1 MDQSSK
7 PFFLKFLNR
16 QYVPLRWKILAIILP
31 ILLVSVVVFTYI
43 QAITIRNSLVSNTE
57 HFLTA
62 LSKQLSLNVGRSY
75 EIDNARSL
83 YQLISEYIDYDD
95 RIENIRI
102 VKKDGEI
109 TADINP
115 DIVFSRDDDPNIQ
128 RVLHSGKSVT
138 RKYSENGKTIYE
150 SIVPIIRWETTEI
163 NGALLLKYDATSI
176 FHLLSNLQ
184 RTAVIGT
191 SFLLLIVAAGLAGFL
206 ERYIARPVEQLSE
219 FVSNYDSSKP
229 TVKPPEIKSRDE
241 IHSLAVAFV
250 QLIENLHQ
258 VNKELSKRSKEI
270 ELAYHQ
276 LKSTEMQL
284 IQSEKMASLGLLTAG
299 VAHEVNNPMNFVYG
313 NLGLIEE
320 QLSDFRQLL
329 KAYESAS
336 LAPADREQIE
346 AIKREMG
353 FKEMLEDLEVMLADC
368 KTGARRTVDILKDL
382 KSFSRM
388 DTGEVQTIDINQS
401 IEVIMKLLL
410 PEYKDRIV
418 IKKNFHNLPP
428 YNCHARHINQV
439 FMNLLLNAIQA
450 VEGKGKITID
460 TDSRDGVIY
469 IKIYDTGKGI
479 PKEMIHK
486 IFDPFYTTKAT
497 GTGLG
502 LSISL
507 KIIHEHSGHIFF
519 KANEGQGTCVHL
531 QLPIDGVKTS

>member
-1 MDQSSK
+1 MDRSAK

-31 ILLVSVVVFTYI
+31 ILLVSIIIFTYI
-43 QAITIRNSLVSNTE
+43 QAITIRKSLVNNTE

-62 LSKQLSLNVGRSY
+62 LSEQLSLNVGRSY
-75 EIDNARSL
+75 EIDNSRSL

-102 VKKDGEI
+102 VKKNGEI

-115 DIVFSRDDDPNIQ
+115 DIVFSKDDNLYIKQ
-128 RVLHSGKSVT
+128 VLNSGKSVT
-138 RKYSENGKTIYE
+138 RNYSENGKTIYE

-176 FHLLSNLQ
+176 FQVLSNLQ

-191 SFLLLIVAAGLAGFL
+191 SLLLLIVAAGLAGFL
-206 ERYIARPVEQLSE
+206 ERYIARPVEELSE
-219 FVSNYDSSKP
+219 FVNNYDSSKP
-229 TVKPPEIKSRDE
+229 MVKPPEIKSRDE
-241 IHSLAVAFV
+241 IHSLATAFI
-250 QLIENLHQ
+250 QLIENLHR

-320 QLSDFRQLL
+320 QLSDIRRLL
-329 KAYESAS
+329 KVYESAK
-336 LAPADREQIE
+336 LDPANREKIE

-353 FKEMLEDLEVMLADC
+353 FEEMLADLEVMLADC

-388 DTGEVQTIDINQS
+388 DTGEVQTIDVNQS
-401 IEVIMKLLL
+401 IEVVVKLLL
-410 PEYKDRIV
+410 PEYKDRIT
-418 IKKNFHNLPP
+418 IQKNFHNLPP

-450 VEGKGKITID
+450 VEGDGKITID
-460 TDSRDGVIY
+460 THSRDNIIY
-469 IKIYDTGKGI
+469 IKICDTGKGI

-486 IFDPFYTTKAT
+486 IFDPFFTTKSS

-519 KANEGQGTCVHL
+519 KTNEGKGTCVHL
-531 QLPIDGVKTS
+531 QLPIDGVKIS